1 MERINQDVKSG
12 NTTYYITLKNN
23 SQLIF
28 TGTSKISSELPLTVV
43 GDKISIYYDKTD
55 SNIISISE
63 FDNENIGK
71 KENTTKEESNKDDSS
86 TKDEESENTSK
97 DTSENK

>member
-1 MERINQDVKSG
+1 MKKKLPVIIKLLCYPSPFLWYDNSKGGTRKI
-12 NTTYYITLKNN
+12 TY
-23 SQLIF
+23 F
-28 TGTSKISSELPLTVV
+28 TK
-43 GDKISIYYDKTD
+43 DSIWNDKTD

>member
-1 MERINQDVKSG
+1 M
-12 NTTYYITLKNN
+12 ITFETFLVIKR
-23 SQLIF
+23 
-28 TGTSKISSELPLTVV
+28 TGV
-43 GDKISIYYDKTD
+43 Y
-55 SNIISISE
+55 
-63 FDNENIGK
+63 NENIGK